1 MEIIFIQILAFAAVF
16 LLVVG
21 LRAAFLPNAAG
32 TQGKPALFSA
42 FEREVMWMGN
52 FVHPFLHNANPAKT
66 ARMQQQLICGNV
78 HLEVKEIRGMQ
89 CLACLVGALTGGAMI
104 FLATLQVGWT
114 ALAVVILGGVGWVYP
129 ASWLAGTSQRRQDI
143 MSGALPFA
151 IDLLTVAMEAGQDF
165 TAALRHL
172 VSEGLQGALC
182 DEFNVMLR
190 QMELGK
196 NRLDA
201 LKAMSQRVQLPEFQT
216 LVSSVVQST
225 EMGSSIAATLKIQ
238 AEEIRRS
245 RFHKAERQAAR
256 APSLMLLPMAIFIL
270 PAVFIIIFTP
280 VFIRVQE
287 SGMGH
292 FFGN

>member
-1 MEIIFIQILAFAAVF
+1 MEILFIQILSFAAVF

-21 LRAAFLPNAAG
+21 LRAAFSPSPVG
-32 TQGKPALFSA
+32 VETKPALFSA
-42 FEREVMWMGN
+42 FEREVLWVGN
-52 FVHPFLHNANPAKT
+52 FVQPLLHNSNPAKT
-66 ARMQQQLICGNV
+66 AQIQQQLICGNIHV
-78 HLEVKEIRGMQ
+78 EVKEIRGMQ
-89 CLACLVGALTGGAMI
+89 CLACLVAALVGGALL
-104 FLATLQVGWT
+104 FLATLNVGWT
-114 ALAVVILGGVGWVYP
+114 VLAVLILGGVGWIYP
-129 ASWLAGTSQRRQDI
+129 TTWLASTAQRRQDV
-143 MSGALPFA
+143 MSRSLPFA

-165 TAALRHL
+165 TAAMRHL
-172 VSEGLQGALC
+172 VSEGLKGALS

-201 LKAMSQRVQLPEFQT
+201 LKAMSQRIQLPEFQT
-216 LVSSVVQST
+216 LVTSVVQST

-238 AEEIRRS
+238 AEEIRRT

-280 VFIRVQE
+280 VYIRVQE
-287 SGMGH
+287 SGMGQ
-292 FFGN
+292 FLGN